1 MKWRKFIREVI
12 NFGFVILSVI
22 LLGIDY
28 HYGLYFCNLYN
39 IPIDFSLSMMGMGVA
54 MEIGLFLFVLESVL
68 VYLGWCLLGRI
79 FKGKYI
85 FNKNL

>member
-12 NFGFVILSVI
+12 NFGVVILSVI

-39 IPIDFSLSMMGMGVA
+39 IPFDFSLSMMGMGVA
-54 MEIGLFLFVLESVL
+54 MEIGLLLFVLEIVF
-68 VYLGWCLLGRI
+68 VYLGWRLLGRI
-79 FKGKYI
+79 FREKYF
-85 FNKNL
+85 FNRNL